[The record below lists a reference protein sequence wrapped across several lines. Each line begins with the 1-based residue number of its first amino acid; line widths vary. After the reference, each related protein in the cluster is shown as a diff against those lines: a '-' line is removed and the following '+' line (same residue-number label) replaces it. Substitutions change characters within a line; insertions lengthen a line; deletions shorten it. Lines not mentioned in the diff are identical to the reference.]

1 MEVIHIIEQWPN
13 CDNQVMEVR
22 ANTIGSAI
30 SAYLRR
36 CALNEPIRQTIR
48 VGADYT
54 VIVYPENTCTIERLS
69 HNVYTAAWQLRTG
82 VSA

>member
-13 CDNQVMEVR
+13 CDNQVMEIR
-22 ANTIGSAI
+22 ANTIGTAI

-36 CALNEPIRQTIR
+36 CSLNEPIRQTIR
-48 VGADYT
+48 VDSNYA
-54 VIVYPENTCTIERLS
+54 VVVYPEETCTIERLS
-69 HNVYTAAWQLRTG
+69 DNVYAATWQLRTK